1 MKSAFETMR
10 DTAVSWLRGRDPAQ
24 IAKNTGIIYD
34 PDRQE
39 LRMTTL
45 GVEAVLHLPEYR
57 FSPALNEW
65 QELTLLH
72 CLHLADGFPFLGR
85 PLSFGSMKDGAVRG
99 GGFDRRCEG
108 LLGKLAALPDAEIF
122 RRCAR
127 LGGRRIAGNADV
139 NMAFAFLPC
148 CPLTLKLWR
157 ADEDFPASGRLLADE
172 SIDHYL
178 TVEDAVMLGGYI
190 VDTLLADE

>member
-10 DTAVSWLRGRDPAQ
+10 DTAVEWLRGRNPTQ
-24 IAKNTGIIYD
+24 IALNAGVVFD
-34 PDRQE
+34 PERKA
-39 LRMTTL
+39 LCMTTL
-45 GVEAVLHLPEYR
+45 GVEAALRLPEYR

-65 QELTLLH
+65 QELALLH
-72 CLHLADGFPFLGR
+72 CLHLADGFPVMNR

-108 LLGKLAALPDAEIF
+108 LLGKLAALPDTEIE
-122 RRCAR
+122 RRCLW
-127 LGGRRIAGNADV
+127 LGGRRIKGNADYLAV
-139 NMAFAFLPC
+139 FELLPC
-148 CPLTLKLWR
+148 CPLTMKLWR

-190 VDTLLADE
+190 VDTLLSE

>member
-10 DTAVSWLRGRDPAQ
+10 DTAVDWLRDRDPAQ
-24 IAKNTGIIYD
+24 MAKNAGIVYD
-34 PDRQE
+34 PERQA
-39 LRMTTL
+39 LRMSTL
-45 GVEAVLHLPEYR
+45 GTDAMLHLPEYR
-57 FSPALNEW
+57 FTPELDRW

-72 CLHLADGFPFLGR
+72 CLFLADGFPVLDR
-85 PLSFGSMKDGAVRG
+85 PLSFGGMKNGAVRG
-99 GGFDRRCEG
+99 GSFDRRCEG
-108 LLGKLAALPDAEIF
+108 LLGKLAALPDAEIS

-127 LGGRRIAGNADV
+127 LGGRRIAGNADCLAV
-139 NMAFAFLPC
+139 FELLPC
-148 CPLTLKLWR
+148 CPLTLKLWK

-190 VDTLLADE
+190 VDTLLSDE